1 MVSTE
6 FGLTAHKVGV
16 LIPTRNRPQ
25 KVRTLLASLVRSTIQ
40 PTQVVV
46 VSSGDEISEVLNEF
60 SSLLNVKYEHSA
72 SYGQANQK
80 KIGVKLLEQDLDW
93 VVFLDDDLEVHPNCI
108 ENALRDVFD
117 FEISHNNRVTGVGL
131 ALPPTSRALNSN
143 NVSRWI
149 GRAFLISNTKPGV
162 VSKNGHAASY
172 LESKETLPTQWLN
185 GASMWRR
192 NSINFYGKDLV
203 STTYAACEDLI
214 FSYSQFQGNNLIYS
228 PNAMITFQEDEVTNF
243 ENSLVF
249 ETAALWRL
257 YFVMTNRGF
266 SRTLFL
272 YSQIGRTMF
281 GVMKTDKYRLRFLW
295 RGLVFWIRLVFL
307 SMSKTK
313 LENTLK
319 SV

>member
-1 MVSTE
+1 MASKE

-25 KVRTLLASLVRSTIQ
+25 KVRKLLASLVKSSIQ

-72 SYGQANQK
+72 SCGQANQK
-80 KIGVKLLEQDLDW
+80 KIGVNLLEQDLDW
-93 VVFLDDDLEVHPNCI
+93 VAFLDDDLVVQPNCI
-108 ENALRDVFD
+108 ENALRDVLD
-117 FEISHNNRVTGVGL
+117 FEILSDNTVTGVGL

-143 NVSRWI
+143 GVLRWI
-149 GRAFLISNTKPGV
+149 GRAFLISNAKPGV

-172 LESKETLPTQWLN
+172 LESRETLPTQWLN

-203 STTYAACEDLI
+203 STKYAACEDLI
-214 FSYSQFQGNNLIYS
+214 FSYSQFQGSNLIYS
-228 PNAMITFQEDEVTNF
+228 PNALITFQEDEVTNF
-243 ENSLVF
+243 ESSLVF

-272 YSQIGRTMF
+272 YSQIGRTLF
-281 GVMKTDKYRLRFLW
+281 GVVRTDEYRLRFLW
-295 RGLVFWIRLVFL
+295 RGMVLWVRLVFL
-307 SMSKTK
+307 STSRTK

>member
-1 MVSTE
+1 MASKE

-25 KVRTLLASLVRSTIQ
+25 KVRKLLASLVKSSIQ

-72 SYGQANQK
+72 SCGQANQK
-80 KIGVKLLEQDLDW
+80 KIGVNLLEQDLDW
-93 VVFLDDDLEVHPNCI
+93 VVFLDDDLVVQPNCI
-108 ENALRDVFD
+108 ENALRDVLD
-117 FEISHNNRVTGVGL
+117 FEILSDNRVTGVGL
-131 ALPPTSRALNSN
+131 ALPPTSRALNSHG
-143 NVSRWI
+143 VLRWI
-149 GRAFLISNTKPGV
+149 GRAFLISNAKPGV

-172 LESKETLPTQWLN
+172 LESRETLPTQWLN

-203 STTYAACEDLI
+203 STKYAACEDLI
-214 FSYSQFQGNNLIYS
+214 FSYSQFQGSNLIYS
-228 PNAMITFQEDEVTNF
+228 PNALITFQEDEVTNF
-243 ENSLVF
+243 ESSLVF

-272 YSQIGRTMF
+272 YSQIGRTLF
-281 GVMKTDKYRLRFLW
+281 GVVRTDEYRLRFLW
-295 RGLVFWIRLVFL
+295 RGMVLWVRLVFL
-307 SMSKTK
+307 STSRTK

>member
-1 MVSTE
+1 MASKE

-25 KVRTLLASLVRSTIQ
+25 KVRKLLASLVRSTIQ
-40 PTQVVV
+40 PTQVVI

-60 SSLLNVKYEHSA
+60 SSLLIIKYEHSA

-93 VVFLDDDLEVHPNCI
+93 VVFLDDDLVVHPNCI

-117 FEISHNNRVTGVGL
+117 FEISSNNRVTGVGL
-131 ALPPTSRALNSN
+131 ALPPTSRALKSN
-143 NVSRWI
+143 GVLRWI

-162 VSKNGHAASY
+162 VSKSGHAASY
-172 LESKETLPTQWLN
+172 LESKEILPTQWLN

-192 NSINFYGKDLV
+192 NSINFYGKDLI
-203 STTYAACEDLI
+203 STKYAACEDLI
-214 FSYSQFQGNNLIYS
+214 FSHSRFQGNNLIYS
-228 PNAMITFQEDEVTNF
+228 PNALITFQEDEVTNF
-243 ENSLVF
+243 ESSLVF

-272 YSQIGRTMF
+272 YSQIGRTLF
-281 GVMKTDKYRLRFLW
+281 GVMKTDEYRLHFLW
-295 RGLVFWIRLVFL
+295 RGLVFWVRLVFL
-307 SMSKTK
+307 SMSRTK

>member
-1 MVSTE
+1 MASKE

-25 KVRTLLASLVRSTIQ
+25 KVRKLLASLVKSSIQ

-80 KIGVKLLEQDLDW
+80 KIGVNLLEQDLDW
-93 VVFLDDDLEVHPNCI
+93 VAFLDDDLVVQPNCI
-108 ENALRDVFD
+108 ENALRDVLD
-117 FEISHNNRVTGVGL
+117 FEILSDNTVTGVGL

-143 NVSRWI
+143 GVLRWI
-149 GRAFLISNTKPGV
+149 GRAFLISNAKPGV

-172 LESKETLPTQWLN
+172 LESRETLPTQWLN

-203 STTYAACEDLI
+203 STKYAACEDLI
-214 FSYSQFQGNNLIYS
+214 FSYSQFQGSNLIYS
-228 PNAMITFQEDEVTNF
+228 PNALITFQEDEVTNF
-243 ENSLVF
+243 ESSLVF

-272 YSQIGRTMF
+272 YSQIGRTLF
-281 GVMKTDKYRLRFLW
+281 GVVRTDEYRLRFLW
-295 RGLVFWIRLVFL
+295 RGMVLWVRLVFL
-307 SMSKTK
+307 STSRTK